1 MSEETISRETAIGRI
16 RIRLI
21 ELCDSGKSACQVAA
35 ERGILCK
42 GFKRDS
48 DDELRL
54 RYAPFVGAADRL
66 PRPELERVANHWQL
80 ARQHTE
86 GTLLAC
92 DVQNHSYQT
101 CRGWNDFSN
110 EELSEF
116 CLELTGVHP
125 KVIGEITLP
134 NM

>member
-1 MSEETISRETAIGRI
+1 M
-16 RIRLI
+16 I
-21 ELCDSGKSACQVAA
+21 ELGDADTSACQVAT

-42 GFKRDS
+42 GFQRDS
-48 DDELRL
+48 DEELRR
-54 RYAPFVGAADRL
+54 RYAPYVPAAERL
-66 PRPELERVANHWQL
+66 PRPELEQAANQWQL
-80 ARQHTE
+80 ARQRTE

-92 DVQNHSYQT
+92 DVQNRFYQA